1 MNDSKS
7 KKIASEKKVTNK
19 ASQKQITENKRLIF
33 ELEAIVTDNFAKSML
48 ALADVEENRALL
60 LRNYTSSFM
69 GNRSLALDNEE
80 DLHRNRLLMI
90 DALKPENDIQEDFK
104 GTLTNSTSLDQI
116 EYRIAIN
123 ETLSKIT
130 ERLSTVNST
139 LKDINDLIMNSN
151 ENVVS
156 NVDDMIS
163 ENAAWIDGQL
173 EKMKKS
179 ATEKN
184 NITTAQSNSTRIGK
198 LKDKSKSHSEKIKDF
213 LNEVESE
220 TSTILDIGSEIA
232 DRKSRI
238 MAAREKVAANQKR
251 SAEFLKKRK

>member
-19 ASQKQITENKRLIF
+19 ASQKQIIENKLLIF

-60 LRNYTSSFM
+60 LRNFTSSFM

-80 DLHRNRLLMI
+80 DLHRNRILMI

-139 LKDINDLIMNSN
+139 LKDINELIMSSN

-163 ENAAWIDGQL
+163 ENASWIDGQL

-198 LKDKSKSHSEKIKDF
+198 LKDKSMSHSEKIKGF
-213 LNEVESE
+213 LGQVEKE
-220 TSTILDIGSEIA
+220 TSEILEIGSEIA

>member
-1 MNDSKS
+1 MNDTKS

-19 ASQKQITENKRLIF
+19 ASQNQITENKRLIF

-60 LRNYTSSFM
+60 LRNFTSSFM

-80 DLHRNRLLMI
+80 DLHRNRMLMI

-104 GTLTNSTSLDQI
+104 GTLTNSISLDQI

-139 LKDINDLIMNSN
+139 LKDINELIMNSN

-156 NVDDMIS
+156 NVNDMIS
-163 ENAAWIDGQL
+163 ENATWIDGQL

-184 NITTAQSNSTRIGK
+184 NVTTAQSNSTRIGK
-198 LKDKSKSHSEKIKDF
+198 LKDKSKSHSQKIKDF

-220 TSTILDIGSEIA
+220 TSEILDIGSEIA

>member
-1 MNDSKS
+1 
-7 KKIASEKKVTNK
+7 
-19 ASQKQITENKRLIF
+19 
-33 ELEAIVTDNFAKSML
+33 
-48 ALADVEENRALL
+48 
-60 LRNYTSSFM
+60 
-69 GNRSLALDNEE
+69 
-80 DLHRNRLLMI
+80 MI

-139 LKDINDLIMNSN
+139 LKDINELIMSSN

-163 ENAAWIDGQL
+163 ENASWIDGQL

-179 ATEKN
+179 
-184 NITTAQSNSTRIGK
+184 
-198 LKDKSKSHSEKIKDF
+198 
-213 LNEVESE
+213 
-220 TSTILDIGSEIA
+220 
-232 DRKSRI
+232 DRK
-238 MAAREKVAANQKR
+238 K
-251 SAEFLKKRK
+251 

>member
-1 MNDSKS
+1 MNDTKS

-19 ASQKQITENKRLIF
+19 ASQNQITENKRLIF

-48 ALADVEENRALL
+48 ALADVEENRSLL
-60 LRNYTSSFM
+60 LRNFTSSFM

-80 DLHRNRLLMI
+80 DLHRNRMLMI

-139 LKDINDLIMNSN
+139 LKDINELIMNSN

-173 EKMKKS
+173 EK
-179 ATEKN
+179 
-184 NITTAQSNSTRIGK
+184 
-198 LKDKSKSHSEKIKDF
+198 
-213 LNEVESE
+213 
-220 TSTILDIGSEIA
+220 
-232 DRKSRI
+232 
-238 MAAREKVAANQKR
+238 
-251 SAEFLKKRK
+251 